1 MCFSYLNTFIITVL
15 HHSAMKNLFVKL
27 NHFEGKSSGLLR
39 ADDDEGKKTNIVSD
53 AKSEE
58 LMSALKKIAIGPQ
71 LAAT

>member
-1 MCFSYLNTFIITVL
+1 
-15 HHSAMKNLFVKL
+15 MKNLFVKL

-39 ADDDEGKKTNIVSD
+39 AADDDEGKKTNIVSD